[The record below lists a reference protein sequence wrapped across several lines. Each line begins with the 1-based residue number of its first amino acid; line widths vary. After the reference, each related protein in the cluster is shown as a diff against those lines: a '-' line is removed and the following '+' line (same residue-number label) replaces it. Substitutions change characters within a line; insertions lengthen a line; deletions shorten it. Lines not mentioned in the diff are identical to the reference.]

1 MTCYPSSL
9 ASSQFASLAIG
20 RSSLCFYDL
29 GILDDVATNGR
40 PLTRKSLLAAAPR
53 TKLQF
58 SISAVFALLILPALS
73 AVIAFSYY
81 ENVRN
86 LSEVAQRSIDRA
98 RDDAI
103 AMGSNFFEPVAATL
117 RLVAEVASGHPEF
130 FRTQD
135 SRDTLYAALISA
147 PQIDAVYTSFEDGYH
162 RVVTRMDDDRRRNN
176 PRIPALANW
185 HSSYI
190 DAYAAG
196 EDRARHRRF
205 FEQWPRVIGGFTEPT
220 TFRVETL
227 PHFKAARENLG
238 IAITEPIINPDTGS
252 PVISMAY
259 PIRIHG
265 KFGGAA
271 SANITLNEMSKFLDT
286 HKASANSITL
296 ITDHLDNIIAYPVAG
311 KSVRRYRSHVEL
323 ANVSDLDQ
331 PQIVQ
336 AVRLHKTLGLDRF
349 HFELESDGKEYV
361 ALFSRIPD
369 IFFMQWDVVVVTPLD
384 DFVGALKQTN
394 RKLIWLMVALV
405 VLESAMIYAMAR
417 RISRPIEAV
426 SGAIERIRSLSF
438 SQTPFPA
445 SRVREIDQLQR
456 ATVLLDN
463 ALRSFAVFV
472 PVGLVRRL
480 IESGKPL
487 APAVEPRF
495 MTIFFSDLENFTT
508 ISEQLSPQELS
519 EQTSRYFEIVT
530 VAVTEEQ
537 GTIDKFIGD
546 SVMAFWGAPA
556 MLDDH
561 AYHACLAALKASH
574 RMKRLNAEWA
584 NEGRRPMPIRIGIHF
599 ANVVVGNVG
608 SPQRLSYTVM
618 GDGVNVASR
627 IEGLNKQFGTSIC
640 ISDSVY
646 ERVAG
651 RVVARALGRVPVKGR
666 ETEIMVYELLG
677 IAGSDDPELRAH
689 QATV

>member
-1 MTCYPSSL
+1 MT
-9 ASSQFASLAIG
+9 G
-20 RSSLCFYDL
+20 R
-29 GILDDVATNGR
+29 
-40 PLTRKSLLAAAPR
+40 SLLATPRR

-58 SISAVFALLILPALS
+58 SISAIFALLILPALG
-73 AVIAFSYY
+73 AVIAFSYH
-81 ENVRN
+81 ENERN
-86 LSEVAQRSIDRA
+86 LNNVAQRSIDRA

-103 AMGSNFFEPVAATL
+103 RMGSDFFEPVAATL
-117 RLVAEVASGHPEF
+117 RLVADVATAHPEF
-130 FRTQD
+130 FRTD
-135 SRDTLYAALISA
+135 ESRDTRYAALISA

-162 RVVTRMDDDRRRNN
+162 RVVTRMDEDRRRSDS
-176 PRIPALANW
+176 RIPALANW

-196 EDRARHRRF
+196 AERARHRTF
-205 FEQWPRVIGGFTEPT
+205 FEKWPEAIGGYSEVSKFN
-220 TFRVETL
+220 VQAL
-227 PHFKAARENLG
+227 PHYNEARDNIG
-238 IAITEPIINPDTGS
+238 FAITEPIINPDTGY
-252 PVISMAY
+252 PIISMAY
-259 PIRIHG
+259 PIRVDG

-271 SANITLNEMSKFLDT
+271 SANITLKELSKFLDA
-286 HKASANSITL
+286 HKASPNSLTL
-296 ITDHLDNIIAYPVAG
+296 IVDHLDNIIAYPVMA
-311 KSVRRYRSHVEL
+311 KSVRHSGTKVEL
-323 ANVSDLDQ
+323 AKTSELDV
-331 PQIVQ
+331 PQVVK
-336 AVRLHKTLGLDRF
+336 AVHLDKTLGVDRF
-349 HFELESDGKEYV
+349 NFELGSDGKEYV
-361 ALFSRIPD
+361 ALFSKIPGK
-369 IFFMQWDVVVVTPLD
+369 FFKKWEVIVVTPVD

-394 RKLIWLMVALV
+394 RKLIWLMAALV
-405 VLESAMIYAMAR
+405 VVESAMIYVMAKK
-417 RISRPIEAV
+417 ISRPIEIV

-438 SQTPFPA
+438 GQKPFPD

-463 ALRSFAVFV
+463 ALRSFSVFV

-487 APAVEPRF
+487 APAVESRF
-495 MTIFFSDLENFTT
+495 MTIFFSDLESFTK
-508 ISEQLSPQELS
+508 IAEQLSPQELS
-519 EQTSRYFEIVT
+519 EQTSHYFETVT

-556 MLDDH
+556 ALDDH
-561 AYHACLAALKASH
+561 VYRACLAALKASY

-584 NEGRRPMPIRIGIHF
+584 NEGRTPMPMRIGVHC
-599 ANVVVGNVG
+599 ADVVVGNVG

-640 ISDSVY
+640 ISNSVY

-651 RVVARALGRVPVKGR
+651 RVVARALGHVPVKGR

-677 IAGSDDPELRAH
+677 IASSDDPELRAD
-689 QATV
+689 QATA

>member
-1 MTCYPSSL
+1 MARIVSAWGTAGPRSGIEQPADKSRLTNSKAVLNLCKIAIPRSLCQSLRHDSFSCASGQPRGNGSLSTPGASRLMTCYPSSL

-103 AMGSNFFEPVAATL
+103 TMGSNFFEPVAATL

-271 SANITLNEMSKFLDT
+271 SRE
-286 HKASANSITL
+286 H
-296 ITDHLDNIIAYPVAG
+296 Y
-311 KSVRRYRSHVEL
+311 VE
-323 ANVSDLDQ
+323 
-331 PQIVQ
+331 
-336 AVRLHKTLGLDRF
+336 R
-349 HFELESDGKEYV
+349 
-361 ALFSRIPD
+361 
-369 IFFMQWDVVVVTPLD
+369 DV
-384 DFVGALKQTN
+384 
-394 RKLIWLMVALV
+394 
-405 VLESAMIYAMAR
+405 E
-417 RISRPIEAV
+417 ISRY
-426 SGAIERIRSLSF
+426 
-438 SQTPFPA
+438 
-445 SRVREIDQLQR
+445 
-456 ATVLLDN
+456 
-463 ALRSFAVFV
+463 
-472 PVGLVRRL
+472 
-480 IESGKPL
+480 
-487 APAVEPRF
+487 
-495 MTIFFSDLENFTT
+495 
-508 ISEQLSPQELS
+508 PQ
-519 EQTSRYFEIVT
+519 
-530 VAVTEEQ
+530 
-537 GTIDKFIGD
+537 G
-546 SVMAFWGAPA
+546 
-556 MLDDH
+556 
-561 AYHACLAALKASH
+561 
-574 RMKRLNAEWA
+574 
-584 NEGRRPMPIRIGIHF
+584 
-599 ANVVVGNVG
+599 
-608 SPQRLSYTVM
+608 
-618 GDGVNVASR
+618 
-627 IEGLNKQFGTSIC
+627 
-640 ISDSVY
+640 
-646 ERVAG
+646 
-651 RVVARALGRVPVKGR
+651 
-666 ETEIMVYELLG
+666 
-677 IAGSDDPELRAH
+677 
-689 QATV
+689 

>member
-29 GILDDVATNGR
+29 GILDDVATNRR

-162 RVVTRMDDDRRRNN
+162 RVVTRMDDDRRRSNS
-176 PRIPALANW
+176 RIPALANW

-205 FEQWPRVIGGFTEPT
+205 FEQWPRVIGGYTEPT
-220 TFRVETL
+220 TFRVEAL
-227 PHFKAARENLG
+227 PHYKAARENLG
-238 IAITEPIINPDTGS
+238 FAITEPIINPDTGS

-271 SANITLNEMSKFLDT
+271 SANITLNEMSKFLDA
-286 HKASANSITL
+286 HKASPNSITL
-296 ITDHLDNIIAYPVAG
+296 IIDYFDNIIAYPVAE
-311 KSVRRYRSHVEL
+311 KSVRRSRSYVEL

-331 PQIVQ
+331 PQVVQ
-336 AVRLHKTLGLDRF
+336 AVRLHKTW
-349 HFELESDGKEYV
+349 
-361 ALFSRIPD
+361 ALTASILSWSPMARSTWRCSAEIPD
-369 IFFMQWDVVVVTPLD
+369 IFFMQWDVIVVTPLD

-438 SQTPFPA
+438 SQTSFPA

-472 PVGLVRRL
+472 PVGLVRGL

-508 ISEQLSPQELS
+508 ISEQLSPQDLS
-519 EQTSRYFEIVT
+519 EQTSHYFEIVT

-537 GTIDKFIGD
+537 GTIDKFIGN

-584 NEGRRPMPIRIGIHF
+584 NEGRRPMPIRIGLHF

-651 RVVARALGRVPVKGR
+651 RVVARELGRVPVKGR